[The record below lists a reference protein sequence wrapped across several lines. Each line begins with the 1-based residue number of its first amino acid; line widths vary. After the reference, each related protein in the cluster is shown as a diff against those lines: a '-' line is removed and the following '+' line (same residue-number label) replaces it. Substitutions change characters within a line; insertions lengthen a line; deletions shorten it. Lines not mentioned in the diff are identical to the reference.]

1 MYTRCPHCDTVYRVT
16 PQQLQ
21 ASSGQVKCGRC
32 QAQFDAFSTLAA
44 GLSAANQRSGQ
55 PAPATQAA
63 TVSAPAPRP
72 RADAPLADTSAVDTQ
87 GSSPAGAAA
96 PPPAQDPVA
105 AYVHRYGARQA
116 DDDSERAQRRLDPD
130 SEQDSD
136 ADYEEI
142 EGVPAAGSS
151 IDQFADSLRVFQT
164 VARLS
169 LDVNENKPGGAP
181 EQPWV
186 EATDAEQTPDTR
198 NVPEPADES
207 EIYAGTGT
215 EPEAAA
221 KSELFE
227 GEPAE
232 VPQADE
238 AAAAE
243 VEDDR
248 DEALPQHVP
257 VAAGPALTLPD
268 ELIEAGPAPVARRGP
283 WIAGIAAM
291 AVALLVQGLWWFA
304 SPIALALPAARPAL
318 ESVCGA
324 LGCTVALPQLPEQLF
339 IEGSDLQLLDV
350 ARPHEVLLTAQ
361 VRNRAAVAQQLPL
374 IELTLTN
381 TANQVVARRVLSPEE
396 YLDAPAAG
404 RRSIQGNEE
413 IAIRL
418 YLNTGDVRAAGYR
431 LYLFFG

>member
-44 GLSAANQRSGQ
+44 GLSAASQRFVQ
-55 PAPATQAA
+55 PARAPQAPA
-63 TVSAPAPRP
+63 VSAPAPQP
-72 RADAPLADTSAVDTQ
+72 RIDAPPVDSSPVDTPT
-87 GSSPAGAAA
+87 SSPAASTA
-96 PPPAQDPVA
+96 PPRAKDPVA
-105 AYVHRYGARQA
+105 AYVHHYGAHPA
-116 DDDSERAQRRLDPD
+116 DDDSERAERRLDTD
-130 SEQDSD
+130 T
-136 ADYEEI
+136 DYEEI

-169 LDVNENKPGGAP
+169 LDVDENKPGRAP

-186 EATDAEQTPDTR
+186 EATDADHTPDTR
-198 NVPEPADES
+198 NK
-207 EIYAGTGT
+207 
-215 EPEAAA
+215 PEAALVA
-221 KSELFE
+221 KTEDGSATEPNPAAESELFA
-227 GEPAE
+227 GALGD
-232 VPQADE
+232 VPEADE
-238 AAAAE
+238 AAVAE
-243 VEDDR
+243 TQDDR
-248 DEALPQHVP
+248 DEEAPQAVP
-257 VAAGPALTLPD
+257 VAAGSVLTLPE

-283 WIAGIAAM
+283 WIAGIAAL
-291 AVALLVQGLWWFA
+291 AVTLLVQGLWWFA
-304 SPIALALPAARPAL
+304 SPIALALPAARPVL

-381 TANQVVARRVLSPEE
+381 TANQVVARRVLRPEE
-396 YLDAPAAG
+396 YLGSSAAV